1 MEGMIH
7 AFNRIISTELRGV
20 PSFCGDVGMAPKSIQ
35 TAVNGI
41 TGSISFVAAADE
53 QHSAAAQHVSSTT
66 LLAAFSV
73 SAIDKG
79 GHHHGHR
86 DELGLPSYRT
96 DAR

>member
-1 MEGMIH
+1 MIH

-53 QHSAAAQHVSSTT
+53 QHSAAAQHVSSPT

-79 GHHHGHR
+79 GA
-86 DELGLPSYRT
+86 PSWPPR
-96 DAR
+96 